1 MERRG
6 GRMLRWSELAEKEC
20 IDLVGGERLGDLLH
34 ADLSFDPQ
42 TGKIHAILLPT
53 ESSWF
58 KKKHRFMELTWSMI
72 RKVGPEMLIVDS
84 LDRKSSKK
92 QF

>member
-34 ADLSFDPQ
+34 ADMSFDPQ

-72 RKVGPEMLIVDS
+72 RNSAEMLIVDS

>member
-1 MERRG
+1 MELGRG
-6 GRMLRWSELAEKEC
+6 RSLRWSELAEKEC

-34 ADLSFDPQ
+34 ADMSFDPQ
-42 TGKIHAILLPT
+42 TGKIHSIYLPT

-58 KKKHRFMELTWSMI
+58 KKSTILELTWSMI